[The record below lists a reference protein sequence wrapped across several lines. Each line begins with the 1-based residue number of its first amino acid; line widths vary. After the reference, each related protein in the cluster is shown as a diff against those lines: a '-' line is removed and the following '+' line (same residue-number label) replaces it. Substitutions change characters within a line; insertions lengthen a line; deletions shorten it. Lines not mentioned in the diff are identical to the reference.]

1 MAKMWLSV
9 STLLVLHQC
18 IATFASVIPSCNQIT
33 SFECGDRTCIHKT
46 WKCDGEIDCDDGS
59 DERGCTKFQ
68 ELFSEPEDYED
79 HQFVEDTQ
87 NLEDFIAQLREGDY
101 CNPQAWHKCSDGQ
114 CIAKTWVRLLLELL
128 SLSSSCRVAYFS
140 VM

>member
-1 MAKMWLSV
+1 MRLSV
-9 STLLVLHQC
+9 STLLILHQC
-18 IATFASVIPSCNQIT
+18 IASFASVIPSCNQIT

-87 NLEDFIAQLREGDY
+87 NLEDFIAQLREGEY

-114 CIAKTWVRLLLELL
+114 CIAKSWVRPVDSSLL
-128 SLSSSCRVAYFS
+128 SLSP
-140 VM
+140 